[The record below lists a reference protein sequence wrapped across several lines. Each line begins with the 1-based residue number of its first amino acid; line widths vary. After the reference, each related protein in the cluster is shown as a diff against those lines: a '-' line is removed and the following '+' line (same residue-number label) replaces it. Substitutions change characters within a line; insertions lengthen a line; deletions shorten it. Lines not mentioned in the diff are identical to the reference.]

1 MPMRR
6 WRQQAQRNLLEWGEQ
21 SYPVLALAI
30 VEELG
35 ELAQALLEH
44 EYEDGDAERMPDE
57 LADLGALAYRVY
69 WRRTGY
75 PGDVEVLLA
84 DA

>member
-1 MPMRR
+1 MRK
-6 WRQQAQRNLLEWGEQ
+6 WRQKARRNLLEWGEQ

-35 ELAQALLEH
+35 ELAQAILEH
-44 EYEDGDAERMPDE
+44 EYEGGDAQRIPEE
-57 LADLGALAYRVY
+57 LADLGALGYQVY

-75 PGDVEVLLA
+75 PEDVEVLVA
-84 DA
+84 DD

>member
-1 MPMRR
+1 MSMRS
-6 WRQQAQRNLLEWGEQ
+6 WRSQARRNLEKWGEQ
-21 SYPVLALAI
+21 SYPVLVLAT

-44 EYEDGDAERMPDE
+44 EHEGGDPERISKE
-57 LADLGALAYRVY
+57 LADLGALGYQVY

-75 PGDVEVLLA
+75 PDEVGVLLT
-84 DA
+84 DE

>member
-1 MPMRR
+1 MRK
-6 WRQQAQRNLLEWGEQ
+6 WRQKARRNLLEWGEQ

-44 EYEDGDAERMPDE
+44 EYEDGAAERIPEE
-57 LADLGALAYRVY
+57 LADLGALGYQVY

-75 PGDVEVLLA
+75 PERVEVLLV
-84 DA
+84 DD